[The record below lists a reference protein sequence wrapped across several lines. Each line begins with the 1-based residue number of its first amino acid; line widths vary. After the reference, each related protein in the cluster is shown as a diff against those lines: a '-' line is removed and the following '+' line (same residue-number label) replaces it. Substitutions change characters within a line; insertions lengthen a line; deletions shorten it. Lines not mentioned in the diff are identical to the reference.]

1 MLKQTWKS
9 NCKQKTK
16 FTEHDRWM
24 NMRYLVIKSALENLL
39 TMKSL
44 GWEIGGCLLWEE
56 SG

>member
-9 NCKQKTK
+9 NCKQKAK
-16 FTEHDRWM
+16 FTGHDRWM

-39 TMKSL
+39 RMKSL